1 MDHEA
6 LISQRCRELDT
17 SGIRRVFELGA
28 SLNDPINL
36 SIGQPDF
43 PGPDAIKSA
52 AIDAIRDNHNGYT
65 LSQGIPALR
74 RRCAEQLHKE
84 LGWPKEIAAPG
95 KTEGG
100 GIGMMITSGTSGAL
114 YLMNMALLSPG
125 DEIIIPDP
133 YFVAYPSMAKLAQ
146 GRAVRCDTYQ
156 DFRMTADR
164 IEPLITERTKAVLLN
179 SPGNPTG
186 VVLTQAECNQI
197 LELCRSKGVLLVSD
211 EIYSEFT
218 FKDAASETP
227 VGLRAPSPGS
237 VAGAHEDVLMIRG
250 FGKSFGCTGWR
261 MGFVAGPEV
270 IIREMTKIQQY
281 SYVCA
286 PAPLQ
291 HGCLAAYDLDIEG
304 LVDTYR
310 KRRDRVVE
318 ALSEVT
324 EVFAPGGAFYCFVKI
339 PEKLGITSQEFFERA
354 VERNVLIIPGNVF
367 SSKDTHFR
375 VSMAASDEKL
385 DAGIAILK
393 ALLGGGAG

>member
-1 MDHEA
+1 MDIDA

-17 SGIRRVFELGA
+17 SGIRRIFELGA
-28 SLNDPINL
+28 QLNDPINL

-43 PGPDAIKSA
+43 PVPDEIKAAAVDAINA
-52 AIDAIRDNHNGYT
+52 NHNGYT
-65 LSQGIPALR
+65 LSQGIPQLR
-74 RRCAEQLHKE
+74 KRCAKQLHDE
-84 LGWPKEIAAPG
+84 LGWPDSIAAPG

-100 GIGMMITSGTSGAL
+100 GIGLIITSGTSGAL

-133 YFVAYPSMAKLAQ
+133 YFVAYPAMAKLAQ
-146 GRAVRCDTYQ
+146 GRAVRCDTYP
-156 DFRMTADR
+156 DFRMTAER

-179 SPGNPTG
+179 SPANPTG
-186 VVLTQAECNQI
+186 VVLTREECAQI

-218 FKDAASETP
+218 FADAAAETP
-227 VGLRAPSPGS
+227 VGLRAPSPASVSGS
-237 VAGAHEDVLMIRG
+237 HEDILLIRG

-261 MGFVAGPEV
+261 MGFAAGPEAL
-270 IIREMTKIQQY
+270 IREMTKLQQY

-291 HGCLAAYDLDIEG
+291 YGCMSAYDVDITE

-310 KRRDRVVE
+310 ARRDMVLGE
-318 ALSEVT
+318 LGKVT
-324 EVFAPGGAFYCFVKI
+324 EVFEPGGAFYCFVKV
-339 PEKLGITSQEFFERA
+339 PEKLGMTSQEFFERA
-354 VERNVLIIPGNVF
+354 LERNVLLIPGNAF

-375 VSMAASDEKL
+375 ISMAVAEDKL
-385 DAGIAILK
+385 KRGVAIL
-393 ALLGGGAG
+393 AELLGG

>member
-1 MDHEA
+1 MDTEA

-28 SLNDPINL
+28 QLKDPINL

-43 PGPDAIKSA
+43 PVPNAIKA
-52 AIDAIRDNHNGYT
+52 GAIEAIQNNHNGYT

-74 RRCAEQLHKE
+74 RRCAEQLHAE
-84 LGWPKEIAAPG
+84 LGWPESIAAPG
-95 KTEGG
+95 ETEGG

-146 GRAVRCDTYQ
+146 GRAVRCDTYP
-156 DFRMTADR
+156 DFRMTAER

-179 SPGNPTG
+179 SPANPTG
-186 VVLTQAECNQI
+186 VVLSQAECNQI
-197 LELCRSKGVLLVSD
+197 LELCRSRGVLLVSD

-218 FKDAASETP
+218 FADAAVDSP
-227 VGLRAPSPGS
+227 VGLRAPSPAS
-237 VAGAHEDVLMIRG
+237 VAGSHEDILLIRG

-261 MGFVAGPEV
+261 MGFAAGPEA

-281 SYVCA
+281 TYVCA

-291 HGCLAAYDLDIEG
+291 HGCLNAYDVPIAD

-310 KRRDRVVE
+310 ARRDTVLGT
-318 ALSEVT
+318 LSSVT
-324 EVFAPGGAFYCFVKI
+324 EVFEPGGAFYCFVKV
-339 PEKLGITSQEFFERA
+339 PDRLGMTSQEFFERA
-354 VERNVLIIPGNVF
+354 LAQNVLIIPGNVF

-375 VSMAASDEKL
+375 ISMAAPETKL
-385 DAGIAILK
+385 ARGVEIL
-393 ALLGGGAG
+393 AELLGG

>member
-1 MDHEA
+1 M
-6 LISQRCRELDT
+6 DT

-28 SLNDPINL
+28 QLNDPINL

-43 PGPDAIKSA
+43 PVPDAIKAA
-52 AIDAIRDNHNGYT
+52 AIKAIQNDHNGYT

-74 RRCAEQLHKE
+74 RRCAEQLHAE
-84 LGWPKEIAAPG
+84 LGWPESIAAPG

-100 GIGMMITSGTSGAL
+100 GIGLMITSGTSGAL

-146 GRAVRCDTYQ
+146 GRAVRCDTYP
-156 DFRMTADR
+156 DFRMTAER

-179 SPGNPTG
+179 SPANPTG
-186 VVLTQAECNQI
+186 VVLSQEECTQI
-197 LELCRSKGVLLVSD
+197 LELCRSRGVLLVSD

-218 FKDAASETP
+218 FADAATDSP
-227 VGLRAPSPGS
+227 VGPRAPSPAS
-237 VAGAHEDVLMIRG
+237 VADSHEDILLIRG

-261 MGFVAGPEV
+261 MGFAAGPEA

-291 HGCLAAYDLDIEG
+291 HGCIEAYDVDITA
-304 LVDTYR
+304 LVDNYR
-310 KRRDRVVE
+310 VRRDMVLDV
-318 ALSEVT
+318 LGKVT
-324 EVFAPGGAFYCFVKI
+324 EVFEPGGAFYCFVKV

-354 VERNVLIIPGNVF
+354 LERNVLVIPGNVF
-367 SSKDTHFR
+367 SAKDTHFR
-375 VSMAASDEKL
+375 ISMAVPEDRLRKGVE
-385 DAGIAILK
+385 IL
-393 ALLGGGAG
+393 AELLSA

>member
-1 MDHEA
+1 MGINPTRRGAELARDVTHTDCQLVVTEA
-6 LISQRCRELDT
+6 ASAPAIAGLDLGLDDDRVLDT
-17 SGIRRVFELGA
+17 DGDAYATLLATHDGA
-28 SLNDPINL
+28 GP
-36 SIGQPDF
+36 PDV
-43 PGPDAIKSA
+43 AI
-52 AIDAIRDNHNGYT
+52 
-65 LSQGIPALR
+65 
-74 RRCAEQLHKE
+74 AEDDRYL
-84 LGWPKEIAAPG
+84 LLF
-95 KTEGG
+95 
-100 GIGMMITSGTSGAL
+100 TSGTSGAL

-146 GRAVRCDTYQ
+146 GRAVRCDTYP

-164 IEPLITERTKAVLLN
+164 IEPLINERTKAVLLN

-227 VGLRAPSPGS
+227 VGLRAPSPAS
-237 VAGAHEDVLMIRG
+237 VAGSHEDVLMIRG

-270 IIREMTKIQQY
+270 IVREMTKIQQY

-291 HGCLAAYDLDIEG
+291 HGCLAAYGLDIEG

-310 KRRDRVVE
+310 KRRDMVVE
-318 ALSEVT
+318 ALGEVT

-339 PEKLGITSQEFFERA
+339 PEKLNITSQEFFEKA

-375 VSMAASDEKL
+375 VSMAAPEAKL
-385 DAGIAILK
+385 EAGIAILK
-393 ALLGGGAG
+393 ELLGGGAA